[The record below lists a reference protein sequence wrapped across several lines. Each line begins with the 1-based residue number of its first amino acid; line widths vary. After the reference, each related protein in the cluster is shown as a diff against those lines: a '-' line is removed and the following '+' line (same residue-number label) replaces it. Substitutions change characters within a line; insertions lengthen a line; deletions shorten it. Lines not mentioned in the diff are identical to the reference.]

1 LTSNLIPK
9 TMSEYTK
16 QAEEFLKEQGIPDKH
31 VYTRHKLGGQIP
43 VHISWVLTQY
53 AEYLE
58 ALSLRQSKEDDQEDI
73 NETLRNAGALG

>member
-1 LTSNLIPK
+1 
-9 TMSEYTK
+9 MSEYTR

-31 VYTRHKLGGQIP
+31 IYTRHKLGGQIP

-58 ALSLRQSKEDDQEDI
+58 ASSLRTQEHWDEI
-73 NETLRNAGALG
+73 QRQHTCRHTGQG